1 MREGNQSQ
9 SWIMLCS
16 VSQSCLTLWDPWT
29 AAHQAPMSMEFSS
42 KNTRLGCHFLLQ
54 GIILTQGSN
63 PCLLCLLHWQ
73 VDSLPLHH
81 LRVHSSISLL
91 LIKSTYLIKF
101 NSILEILTK
110 YKILLSMFLFYKP
123 SATFCSLFPFNK
135 IYFYSSYHFFFLK
148 TSILQSLNNHQLSF
162 ISAFQK

>member
-1 MREGNQSQ
+1 MREGNQNQ
-9 SWIMLCS
+9 SWIVLCS

-29 AAHQAPMSMEFSS
+29 AAHKAPMSMEFSS
-42 KNTRLGCHFLLQ
+42 KNTRVGCHFLLQ
-54 GIILTQGSN
+54 GIILTQRSN
-63 PCLLCLLHWQ
+63 LCLLCLLHWQ

-81 LRVHSSISLL
+81 LRVHSFISLL

-135 IYFYSSYHFFFLK
+135 IYFYSSYHFFFWK
-148 TSILQSLNNHQLSF
+148 H
-162 ISAFQK
+162 ISYNP

>member
-1 MREGNQSQ
+1 MREGNQNQ
-9 SWIMLCS
+9 SWIVLCS

-42 KNTRLGCHFLLQ
+42 KNTRVGCHFLLQ
-54 GIILTQGSN
+54 GIILTQRSN
-63 PCLLCLLHWQ
+63 LCLLCLLHWQ

-81 LRVHSSISLL
+81 LRVHSFISLL

-123 SATFCSLFPFNK
+123 SATFCSLFPYNK
-135 IYFYSSYHFFFLK
+135 IYFYSSYHFFFWK
-148 TSILQSLNNHQLSF
+148 H
-162 ISAFQK
+162 ISYNP

>member
-1 MREGNQSQ
+1 MREGNQNQ
-9 SWIMLCS
+9 SWIVLCS

-42 KNTRLGCHFLLQ
+42 KNTRVGCHFLLQ
-54 GIILTQGSN
+54 GIILTQRSN
-63 PCLLCLLHWQ
+63 LCLLCLLHWQ

-81 LRVHSSISLL
+81 LRVHSFISLL

-135 IYFYSSYHFFFLK
+135 IYFYSSYHFFFWK
-148 TSILQSLNNHQLSF
+148 H
-162 ISAFQK
+162 ISYNP

>member
-1 MREGNQSQ
+1 
-9 SWIMLCS
+9 
-16 VSQSCLTLWDPWT
+16 
-29 AAHQAPMSMEFSS
+29 MSMEFSS
-42 KNTRLGCHFLLQ
+42 KNTRVGCHFLLQ
-54 GIILTQGSN
+54 GITLTQRSN
-63 PCLLCLLHWQ
+63 LCLLCLLHWQ

-135 IYFYSSYHFFFLK
+135 IYFYSSYHFFSENIYLTILK
-148 TSILQSLNNHQLSF
+148 QPSTVFYISIPKIGREHLKAHQIALVSLSQEEKS
-162 ISAFQK
+162 K